1 MRDERLRRLGEFA
14 YGLTPQK
21 RQPFEAQ
28 GAQDRRTPKFL
39 VGDYGVGTTCWE
51 VLYTTDGSC

>member
-28 GAQDRRTPKFL
+28 GAQDRRIPNYLMSTEAL
-39 VGDYGVGTTCWE
+39 VFSHSIRIVQ
-51 VLYTTDGSC
+51 VLPF